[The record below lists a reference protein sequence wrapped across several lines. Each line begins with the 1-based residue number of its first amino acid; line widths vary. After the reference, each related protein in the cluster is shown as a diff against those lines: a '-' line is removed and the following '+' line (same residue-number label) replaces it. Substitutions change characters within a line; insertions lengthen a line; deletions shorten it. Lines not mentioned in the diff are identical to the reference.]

1 MCPRGGGS
9 ERDRVE
15 SLNRCT
21 RILSYSKNFFPIKLS
36 GTDPITN
43 TCSHPNLMGDGRPL
57 SEVLQY
63 CDIVMRI
70 GIGRF
75 KIPEANNW
83 MQVRPNIVSCV
94 LIRLGIKGHVCKP

>member
-1 MCPRGGGS
+1 M
-9 ERDRVE
+9 
-15 SLNRCT
+15 
-21 RILSYSKNFFPIKLS
+21 
-36 GTDPITN
+36 DPITN
-43 TCSHPNLMGDGRPL
+43 TCSHPNPMGDRRPL
-57 SEVLQY
+57 LEVLQY

-94 LIRLGIKGHVCKP
+94 LIRLGIKGHICKP